1 MKVTV
6 AINNYNYS
14 DFLIECMDSVINQT
28 YKNIEII
35 FIDDGSTDNS
45 IEILNKNYSDIENL
59 KIIKKKNGGQ
69 LSTFNEA
76 IKYATGEIIFFLD
89 SDDLYKANYI
99 EEIVEIYRKN
109 KDIDFVYCAI
119 EKFFPNERKET
130 VQKYSEDKFI
140 GFSVIST
147 LYAKEWVGSVTSAVS
162 MRTSLLKKI
171 LPIPFENEW
180 ITRADDCLI
189 WGSSILGANKYYC
202 SKPLVEY
209 RVHSNNNYHGKTF
222 SDNYLYKREISIN
235 KLFNHLLEKSGMGNN
250 IIELTSFEYKCR
262 TIKDIELFKVYF
274 KIIMKSKLT
283 IVSRVKNVLQ
293 LIKYTIKGQK

>member
-14 DFLIECMDSVINQT
+14 NFIIECIDSVINQT

-76 IKYATGEIIFFLD
+76 IKYVIGEIIFFLD
-89 SDDLYKANYI
+89 SDDLYKRNYI
-99 EEIVEIYRKN
+99 EEIVEIYRRN
-109 KDIDFVYCAI
+109 SDIDFVYCAT
-119 EKFFPNERKET
+119 EKFFPNGRKEI
-130 VQKYSEDKFI
+130 VQKYPEDKFI

-147 LYAKEWVGSVTSAVS
+147 LYTKEWVGSVTSAVC
-162 MRTSLLKKI
+162 MKTSLLKKI
-171 LPIPFENEW
+171 LPIPFEDEW

-222 SDNYLYKREISIN
+222 SDEYLYKREISVN
-235 KLFNHLLEKSGMGNN
+235 KLFTHFINKSGMNQN
-250 IIELTSFEYKCR
+250 LIESIALEYRCR
-262 TIKDIELFKVYF
+262 HVKNMGLLKLYF
-274 KIIMKSKLT
+274 KILLKSNLGFARKSKNAL
-283 IVSRVKNVLQ
+283 R
-293 LIKYTIKGQK
+293 LILETMKIK

>member
-14 DFLIECMDSVINQT
+14 DFLIECMNSVINQT

-59 KIIKKKNGGQ
+59 KIIKKKNSGQ

-99 EEIVEIYRKN
+99 EEVVEIYRKN

-119 EKFFPNERKET
+119 EKFFPNGRKET

-140 GFSVIST
+140 GFSVVST
-147 LYAKEWVGSVTSAVS
+147 LYAKEWVGSATSAVS

-274 KIIMKSKLT
+274 KIIMESKLT
-283 IVSRVKNVLQ
+283 IVSKVKNVLQ
-293 LIKYTIKGQK
+293 LIKYTIKG